1 MVPVA
6 EEDSKR
12 DQNTLN
18 LTEFR
23 DNFAFFLLVCFLD
36 VSSHR
41 RINLE
46 HILGKRYLEQFL

>member
-6 EEDSKR
+6 EEDSRR